1 MISRDPLVTL
11 TVTLLIVM
19 PLFFFTQSKNQAEDR
34 ELTVLNQ
41 RLNKL
46 EQQLKN
52 LDPLPS
58 FDEVDSIAERKQ
70 LFFAYFNKVA
80 LLEGAKIQAHRRVLL
95 QSINEINNPGI
106 SEERIAYLYYLA
118 ELYGMPVSKEEGAA
132 DSLAT
137 QRLLDIDFLT
147 ELKRRVDVIP
157 PSLLLVQA
165 AIESAWGTS
174 RFSTEANN
182 YFGQWCFSQGCGLIP
197 RQRSKGSSH
206 EVRRFASPYESVS
219 EYMRNLNSHRAY
231 SDFRRQRALAREQG
245 VPLSGRQLA
254 SELKRYSE
262 LGEAYVRLLRSM
274 IASNNLQALDEHYQ
288 RDLLLVGT

>member
-11 TVTLLIVM
+11 TVTLLIVI
-19 PLFFFTQSKNQAEDR
+19 PLFFFTQSKNQADDSA
-34 ELTVLNQ
+34 LTALNE
-41 RLNKL
+41 RLNEL
-46 EQQLKN
+46 ERQLQH
-52 LDPLPS
+52 LDPLPKFAS
-58 FDEVDSIAERKQ
+58 VDAIPERKR
-70 LFFAYFNKVA
+70 LFFAYFNKIA
-80 LLEGAKIQAHRRVLL
+80 LLEGAKIQAHRRVLQ
-95 QSINEINNPGI
+95 QSINEISEPGI
-106 SEERIAYLYYLA
+106 SEDREAYLYSLA
-118 ELYGMPVSKEEGAA
+118 ERYGMLISNEGGSGA
-132 DSLAT
+132 SLAG
-137 QRLLDIDFLT
+137 QRQLDIDFLT

-182 YFGQWCFSQGCGLIP
+182 YFGQWCFSRGCGLVP

-231 SDFRRQRALAREQG
+231 RDFRRQRALAREQG
-245 VPLSGRQLA
+245 VALSGRQLA